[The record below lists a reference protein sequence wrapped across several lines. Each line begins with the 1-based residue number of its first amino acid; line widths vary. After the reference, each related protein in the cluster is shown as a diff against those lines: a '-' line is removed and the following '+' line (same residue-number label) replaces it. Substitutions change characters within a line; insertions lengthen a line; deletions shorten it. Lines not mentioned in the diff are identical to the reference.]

1 MELIRGL
8 YNLRSRHHGCV
19 LTIGNFDGVHLGHQ
33 AVLGQLSEKSA
44 EMGLPAVLITF
55 EPHPQEFFAKGT
67 VPPRLTR
74 FREKMQ
80 ALRRYAVDRVLC
92 LTFDRQLA
100 ELPAEDFISTVLID
114 GLGVRYLVVG
124 DDFRFGYKRKGDLS
138 MLKDASVLNGFQVIN
153 MHPFNVDG
161 VRVSST
167 RIRKTLA
174 DGDLGGAEKLLG
186 RSYRMSGR
194 VVHGDQLGRTIGYPT
209 ANIYLHR
216 RATPLLG
223 VYAVEVFGLDK
234 EPLQGVANIGMRP
247 TVNGRTCL
255 LEVHIFDFAQNIY
268 GRHVQVEFVT
278 KLRDEK
284 RFESID
290 ALRQEIQQDERNAR
304 EYFAKQPVP
313 RNQHSMSVSTVT
325 QG

>member
-1 MELIRGL
+1 MELIRGI
-8 YNLRSRHHGCV
+8 YNLRPRHHGCV
-19 LTIGNFDGVHLGHQ
+19 VTIGNFDGVHLGHQ

-44 EMGLPAVLITF
+44 EMGLPAVLVTF
-55 EPHPQEFFAKGT
+55 EPHPQEFFARDT

-74 FREKMQ
+74 FREKIQ

-100 ELPAEDFISTVLID
+100 GMPAEDFISTVLIN

-124 DDFRFGYKRKGDLS
+124 DDFRFGHQRKGDLA
-138 MLKDASVLNGFQVIN
+138 MLKDASMHHDFQVIN

-167 RIRKTLA
+167 RIRKALA
-174 DGDLGGAEKLLG
+174 DGDLRGAEKLLG

-216 RATPLLG
+216 RATPLMG

-255 LEVHIFDFAQNIY
+255 LEVHIFDFAQDIY

-290 ALRQEIQQDERNAR
+290 ALRQEIQRDERNAR
-304 EYFAKQPVP
+304 EYFAKQPLS
-313 RNQHSMSVSTVT
+313 RNHRLSSASMIK

>member
-8 YNLRSRHHGCV
+8 YNLRPRHHGCV

-44 EMGLPAVLITF
+44 EMGLPATLITF
-55 EPHPQEFFAKGT
+55 EPHPQEFFAREK

-74 FREKMQ
+74 FREKLL
-80 ALRRYAVDRVLC
+80 ALRRYALDRVLC
-92 LTFDRQLA
+92 LTFDRKLA
-100 ELPAEDFISTVLID
+100 EMSAEDFIHQVLVQ

-124 DDFRFGYKRKGDLS
+124 DDFRFGHERRGDLA
-138 MLKDASVLNGFQVIN
+138 MLKEASARDGFQLIN
-153 MHPFNVDG
+153 MHTFNVDG
-161 VRVSST
+161 SRVSST
-167 RIRKTLA
+167 RIRNALT
-174 DGDLGGAEKLLG
+174 DGDLGAAEQLLG

-194 VVHGDQLGRTIGYPT
+194 VVHGDKRGRTIGYPT

-234 EPLQGVANIGMRP
+234 EPLKGVANIGMRP
-247 TVNGRTCL
+247 TVNGKTCL
-255 LEVHIFDFAQNIY
+255 LEVHIFDFAEDIY
-268 GRHVQVEFVT
+268 GRHVQVEFLT

-290 ALRQEIQQDERNAR
+290 ALQLEIRKDERIAR
-304 EYFAKQPVP
+304 EFFEKQPVP
-313 RNQHSMSVSTVT
+313 RNQRSMSV
-325 QG
+325 

>member
-8 YNLRSRHHGCV
+8 YNIRPRHHGCV
-19 LTIGNFDGVHLGHQ
+19 VTIGNFDGVHLGHQ

-44 EMGLPAVLITF
+44 EMELPATLITF
-55 EPHPQEFFAKGT
+55 EPHPQEFFARENI
-67 VPPRLTR
+67 PPRLTR

-80 ALRRYAVDRVLC
+80 ALRRYALDRVLS
-92 LTFDRQLA
+92 LTFDRKLA
-100 ELPAEDFISTVLID
+100 EMPAEDFISKVLVD
-114 GLGVRYLVVG
+114 ALGVRYLVVG
-124 DDFRFGYKRKGDLS
+124 DDFRFGHKRKGDLT
-138 MLKDASVLNGFQVIN
+138 MLKEASVGDGFQVIN

-161 VRVSST
+161 IRVSST
-167 RIRKTLA
+167 RIRKALA

-234 EPLQGVANIGMRP
+234 EPLKGVANIGMRP

-255 LEVHIFDFAQNIY
+255 LEVHIFDFAQDIY
-268 GRHVQVEFVT
+268 GRHVQVDFVT

-284 RFESID
+284 RFESIE
-290 ALRQEIQQDERNAR
+290 ALQQEIRRDEHNAR
-304 EYFAKQPVP
+304 EYFEKQPVP
-313 RNQHSMSVSTVT
+313 GNQHSKSVSTVK